1 MNAPIELPKP
11 VPRLSRKL
19 LWITLGVPPALTLL
33 AMMLIPLLGFRPQA
47 MFEAMMVV
55 IFLILL
61 GIIPGL
67 SFHFHDAIKI
77 RYRGSSLG
85 FLVFSYIF
93 GQIIVCAVLA
103 VGSCLLISFQ
113 YKI

>member
-1 MNAPIELPKP
+1 MNQEAQFHQPPP
-11 VPRLSRKL
+11 QLSRKL
-19 LWITLGVPPALTLL
+19 LWITLGIPPALTLL
-33 AMMLIPLLGFRPQA
+33 VTFFIPLFRLPA
-47 MFEAMMVV
+47 NDMVGLL
-55 IFLILL
+55 IMTMLMILL

-77 RYRGSSLG
+77 RYRGPSLN

-103 VGSCLLISFQ
+103 VGSCVLISFH